1 MLHARTTSE
10 EARINASAR
19 RRPRKYKLGYVRG
32 RLFRRLR
39 RASEFID
46 KAFPTK
52 GWEHESVDYEDGF
65 HDGVS
70 DELRAEAKRG
80 MRK

>member
-1 MLHARTTSE
+1 MNGS
-10 EARINASAR
+10 SR

-39 RASEFID
+39 RASDTID
-46 KAFPTK
+46 RAFPVK
-52 GWEHESVDYEDGF
+52 GWEHDSLDYEDGF

-80 MRK
+80 SRK